1 MKAILVIDIPECCAE
16 CPLML
21 WDAESE
27 YYGACCPTLKEDNC
41 VADSYKENE
50 NKGTKPNWCPLR
62 PLPSKK
68 DVTVKRIEDI
78 PSCSI
83 TGVAD
88 NISAR
93 IILKTDEIFAIGW
106 NACLDSIIGND
117 CISEITG
124 ETE

>member
-1 MKAILVIDIPECCAE
+1 MKAILVIDMPRCCAE

-27 YYGACCPTLKEDNC
+27 YYGACCPTLKEVNC

-62 PLPSKK
+62 PLPQKLDANDWQRMFSGEYAIREAKGYGYNAC
-68 DVTVKRIEDI
+68 I
-78 PSCSI
+78 
-83 TGVAD
+83 
-88 NISAR
+88 
-93 IILKTDEIFAIGW
+93 DEI
-106 NACLDSIIGND
+106 L
-117 CISEITG
+117 G